1 MKFDKNNCLG
11 GRINNREVV
20 GIRYKGC
27 TIFPMFEPEEL
38 YNEYEMSY
46 YNSGYTSFTLR
57 AERRDCYAES
67 DIETDWGD
75 QSTSNSLT
83 HTYSSNFT
91 GQRTHIIKSSCFVN
105 LDYPSYSLDEAPE
118 GYCSYI
124 KAVKHIRPDIIDG
137 SGLFSYFTGIGN
149 NGDLYLPNTS
159 FMTQMQRMFRYCRN
173 IESLDLSSFKT
184 GNVTNMEGMFENCK
198 RLQDLNLSNFNME
211 NVTYTDYMLYHC
223 DELRTLRLDNCS
235 NSTINKI
242 INSLYFPVGTI
253 EGMSRKIYVNPN
265 NIGDLTPP
273 DNWVFVNC
281 ETNEVIN

>member
-83 HTYSSNFT
+83 HTYGST
-91 GQRTHIIKSSCFVN
+91 TN
-105 LDYPSYSLDEAPE
+105 LYY
-118 GYCSYI
+118 
-124 KAVKHIRPDIIDG
+124 KKF
-137 SGLFSYFTGIGN
+137 LF
-149 NGDLYLPNTS
+149 
-159 FMTQMQRMFRYCRN
+159 R
-173 IESLDLSSFKT
+173 
-184 GNVTNMEGMFENCK
+184 
-198 RLQDLNLSNFNME
+198 
-211 NVTYTDYMLYHC
+211 
-223 DELRTLRLDNCS
+223 
-235 NSTINKI
+235 
-242 INSLYFPVGTI
+242 
-253 EGMSRKIYVNPN
+253 
-265 NIGDLTPP
+265 
-273 DNWVFVNC
+273 
-281 ETNEVIN
+281 